1 MRRCRP
7 PSPTNGLVEEAG
19 QVAALGCRFVRAERG
34 EVSKMDASS
43 HPARSG
49 YHRGVPGGR
58 RAWSSWT

>member
-1 MRRCRP
+1 
-7 PSPTNGLVEEAG
+7 
-19 QVAALGCRFVRAERG
+19 VAALGCRFVRAERG

-58 RAWSSWT
+58 RAWSSRT